1 MQISSASIIC
11 YLQPFAP
18 IVGTIFTLVSGT
30 SAGIVATIAG
40 QMVSEGSLN
49 WTCAPWLRRS
59 ITRSISITPSIII
72 AAAVGQ
78 DELAAALNG
87 TQVVLSVILP
97 FVSAP
102 LITLLAAISYMTVST
117 VDGDIVEMRNH

>member
-1 MQISSASIIC
+1 
-11 YLQPFAP
+11 
-18 IVGTIFTLVSGT
+18 
-30 SAGIVATIAG
+30 
-40 QMVSEGSLN
+40 MVSEGSLN
-49 WTCAPWLRRS
+49 WTCAPWLRRL
-59 ITRSISITPSIII
+59 ITRSISITPSTTI

-87 TQVVLSVILP
+87 TQVALSVILP

-102 LITLLAAISYMTVST
+102 LIYFTCRNKYMTVST

>member
-1 MQISSASIIC
+1 MQISLASIIC

-18 IVGTIFTLVSGT
+18 IVGTIFILVSGA

-40 QMVSEGSLN
+40 QMVGEGSLN
-49 WTCAPWLRRS
+49 WTCAPWLRQS

-72 AAAVGQ
+72 GAPVGQ

-102 LITLLAAISYMTVST
+102 LITLLATISYMTVSI

>member
-1 MQISSASIIC
+1 
-11 YLQPFAP
+11 
-18 IVGTIFTLVSGT
+18 
-30 SAGIVATIAG
+30 
-40 QMVSEGSLN
+40 MVSEGSLN
-49 WTCAPWLRRS
+49 WTCAPWLRRL

-87 TQVVLSVILP
+87 TQVALSVILP

-102 LITLLAAISYMTVST
+102 LIYFTCCNKYGIIRLRPLPW
-117 VDGDIVEMRNH
+117 